1 MFRGMKKLKLL
12 VGISALMMLV
22 LSAGVAHGGGRWS
35 GIDPVV
41 MVDGHKMNILVSATN
56 KDWCELESVD
66 VKLILP
72 QGSDYTFMG
81 ESYYGSADCAV
92 STVTT
97 IVEND
102 DPNENGIYILTTP
115 ISFSAKNNTKV
126 DTMVY
131 IDEFLAAECWGYV
144 GYISLCGPLY
154 LESNLVFGG
163 SYYYEPSGNMDYYM
177 LPEEFKEESSD
188 TSSSD
193 TTTSTTTD
201 STSTTDD
208 STSTKPVKGKSSKK

>member
-1 MFRGMKKLKLL
+1 MFRGMNKLKLL
-12 VGISALMMLV
+12 AGISALMMLV
-22 LSAGVAHGGGRWS
+22 MSVGVAHGGGRWS

-56 KDWCELESVD
+56 KDWCELDYVD
-66 VKLILP
+66 VRLILP

-97 IVEND
+97 VTENYDSND
-102 DPNENGIYILTTP
+102 DGIYILTTP
-115 ISFSAKNNTKV
+115 VSFSARNNTKV

-144 GYISLCGPLY
+144 GYINLCGPFY
-154 LESNLVFGG
+154 LESDLVFNG
-163 SYYYEPSGNMDYYM
+163 SSYYEPYGDMDQYL
-177 LPEEFKEESSD
+177 LPEEFRESSD

-193 TTTSTTTD
+193 
-201 STSTTDD
+201 STSSKADNTKSTRTT
-208 STSTKPVKGKSSKK
+208 KASSRR